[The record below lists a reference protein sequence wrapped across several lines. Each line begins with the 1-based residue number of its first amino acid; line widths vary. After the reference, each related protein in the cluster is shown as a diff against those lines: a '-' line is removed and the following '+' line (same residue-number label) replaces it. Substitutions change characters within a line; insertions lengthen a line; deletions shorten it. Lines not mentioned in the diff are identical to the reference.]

1 MYPQE
6 LTYRP
11 QGGVAHV
18 SKESDVRMK
27 MLPLHNLQRISEIAK
42 EDCLSG
48 NENASSSQLAE
59 NFRNSKRRLSL
70 WVDHELKPTMGSD
83 WPGPMPAL
91 QFGC

>member
-27 MLPLHNLQRISEIAK
+27 ML
-42 EDCLSG
+42 
-48 NENASSSQLAE
+48 SSSQLAE
-59 NFRNSKRRLSL
+59 NFRNSKRLSL

>member
-11 QGGVAHV
+11 QGGLAHV

-27 MLPLHNLQRISEIAK
+27 ML
-42 EDCLSG
+42 
-48 NENASSSQLAE
+48 SSSQLAE

>member
-48 NENASSSQLAE
+48 L
-59 NFRNSKRRLSL
+59 
-70 WVDHELKPTMGSD
+70 TMN
-83 WPGPMPAL
+83 
-91 QFGC
+91 